1 MKGAPPQEMS
11 KKCVTASRRVEQP
24 GKNPSSFAHLSTPR
38 IFATHDQYSSLTNSI
53 VNSNCGIVY
62 MCRNPMDQ
70 FITYWHFLFMT
81 AHEDMKMEPLSLE
94 EAFEMACHGIQEFG
108 PVWEHVLGY
117 WKASLDDSDQKKV
130 LFLKYEDVKEDS
142 AFYVMKLA
150 DFLGCPFAN
159 VEEN

>member
-1 MKGAPPQEMS
+1 
-11 KKCVTASRRVEQP
+11 
-24 GKNPSSFAHLSTPR
+24 
-38 IFATHDQYSSLTNSI
+38 
-53 VNSNCGIVY
+53 
-62 MCRNPMDQ
+62 
-70 FITYWHFLFMT
+70 MT

-94 EAFEMACHGIQEFG
+94 EAFEM
-108 PVWEHVLGY
+108 
-117 WKASLDDSDQKKV
+117 ASLDDSDQKKV